1 METQLIIKI
10 YLKNIRWR
18 GKNVS
23 NKDRRTRSELKIFKY
38 KDSVK
43 NIDTLPK
50 MFTSLVN
57 KV

>member
-43 NIDTLPK
+43 NRYLA
-50 MFTSLVN
+50 
-57 KV
+57 